1 MSERKHGAAVSVDI
15 DALLQDTWL
24 QVISLRHGPQFQEGE
39 GRICGSAVSLMWS
52 AFSVN

>member
-1 MSERKHGAAVSVDI
+1 MSVDI

-24 QVISLRHGPQFQEGE
+24 QVISFAMARSFRKAKVGS
-39 GRICGSAVSLMWS
+39 CGNAVSLMWN